1 MLLQQ
6 VNDQSCRSAIGSFAG
21 IDEVSVDLTTEPVGE
36 GGGVVFHLDLM
47 IGLFSGIKGS
57 QKAI

>member
-21 IDEVSVDLTTEPVGE
+21 IDEVSVDLTTEPVG
-36 GGGVVFHLDLM
+36 GGVVFHLDLM